1 MITGTQD
8 IEMEK
13 MKGKKEW
20 RSWVMVLMREK
31 CVKCVFTLE
40 ELAFRGDIK
49 IYYKLWFLVF
59 NLFNYIIET
68 NHLSDPN

>member
-13 MKGKKEW
+13 MKREW
-20 RSWVMVLMREK
+20 KSWVMVLMREK

-49 IYYKLWFLVF
+49 IDYKL
-59 NLFNYIIET
+59 
-68 NHLSDPN
+68 

>member
-8 IEMEK
+8 MEK
-13 MKGKKEW
+13 MKMKMKKEW

-40 ELAFRGDIK
+40 ELAFREDIK
-49 IYYKLWFLVF
+49 IDYKLFLVF

-68 NHLSDPN
+68 